1 MVEEET
7 RPFLR
12 AFHRFPRQ
20 FLEGPHGATRGPAR
34 RGSFNCDIADE
45 SVQLQ
50 MMEGLMATMEKS
62 LFGDVMKTEGDP
74 ADRVA
79 RIVKRLEEVIKA
91 KMKLLPEKIKQ
102 KEKLVDEL
110 SKITT
115 VIEEA
120 KANGDQEEVD
130 RLEAQV
136 VEKQRRA
143 LHRHSDDLDRRL
155 ENALV
160 R

>member
-1 MVEEET
+1 MV
-7 RPFLR
+7 PR
-12 AFHRFPRQ
+12 AVQRDAVHSI
-20 FLEGPHGATRGPAR
+20 AT
-34 RGSFNCDIADE
+34 SDE
-45 SVQLQ
+45 AAQLQ
-50 MMEGLMATMEKS
+50 MMEGFMATMEKS

-79 RIVKRLEEVIKA
+79 RIVKRFEEVIKA

-120 KANGDQEEVD
+120 KANGDQEEVG

-143 LHRHSDDLDRRL
+143 LHRHSDDLDMRL

>member
-1 MVEEET
+1 MT
-7 RPFLR
+7 
-12 AFHRFPRQ
+12 
-20 FLEGPHGATRGPAR
+20 
-34 RGSFNCDIADE
+34 
-45 SVQLQ
+45 
-50 MMEGLMATMEKS
+50 
-62 LFGDVMKTEGDP
+62 
-74 ADRVA
+74 
-79 RIVKRLEEVIKA
+79 
-91 KMKLLPEKIKQ
+91 KLLPEKIKQ

-143 LHRHSDDLDRRL
+143 LHRHSDDLDMRL

>member
-1 MVEEET
+1 
-7 RPFLR
+7 
-12 AFHRFPRQ
+12 
-20 FLEGPHGATRGPAR
+20 
-34 RGSFNCDIADE
+34 
-45 SVQLQ
+45 
-50 MMEGLMATMEKS
+50 MATMEKS

-115 VIEEA
+115 AIEEA
-120 KANGDQEEVD
+120 KANGDQEEVG

>member
-1 MVEEET
+1 
-7 RPFLR
+7 
-12 AFHRFPRQ
+12 
-20 FLEGPHGATRGPAR
+20 
-34 RGSFNCDIADE
+34 
-45 SVQLQ
+45 
-50 MMEGLMATMEKS
+50 MATMEKS

-115 VIEEA
+115 AIEEA